1 MILLDGFQS
10 TAFDQIVNGEPQWR
24 RVFDGFTSFRNT
36 TSPFPTTKLAL
47 PAILSGALY
56 DNSTSMAAFLSSA
69 LPVRSLPS
77 RLHREGYLVDLTT
90 RARFCELLTVNSCAE
105 LAPLVERDPA
115 RLERNVL
122 IELMDVSLFRQA
134 PQSLKRVLFAGQ
146 DWLLRSWLLER
157 RGPRFHVESIQFVTA
172 VEANAR
178 LGAGAPTFK
187 LFHLFVPHMP
197 VRLDAQCR
205 HTQADPDDV
214 LAGYVAQSRCALE
227 LTRQLLALLER
238 LGVYD
243 RTMIVVLADHGV
255 DLDWGHPRKPDQ
267 PNTGP
272 ALPLL
277 LVKPFGSRGEL
288 QTRDAPATIAD
299 VPRTIAAAVGLDP
312 LFPGRRLFELA
323 EGERRRRVH
332 RDYRW
337 KRSNWW
343 GLNIDQ
349 MQEYV
354 IEGAAWDGLRWTRG
368 RELPAGG
375 AP

>member
-1 MILLDGFQS
+1 
-10 TAFDQIVNGEPQWR
+10 
-24 RVFDGFTSFRNT
+24 
-36 TSPFPTTKLAL
+36 
-47 PAILSGALY
+47 
-56 DNSTSMAAFLSSA
+56 
-69 LPVRSLPS
+69 
-77 RLHREGYLVDLTT
+77 
-90 RARFCELLTVNSCAE
+90 
-105 LAPLVERDPA
+105 
-115 RLERNVL
+115 
-122 IELMDVSLFRQA
+122 
-134 PQSLKRVLFAGQ
+134 
-146 DWLLRSWLLER
+146 
-157 RGPRFHVESIQFVTA
+157 
-172 VEANAR
+172 
-178 LGAGAPTFK
+178 
-187 LFHLFVPHMP
+187 
-197 VRLDAQCR
+197 
-205 HTQADPDDV
+205 
-214 LAGYVAQSRCALE
+214 
-227 LTRQLLALLER
+227 
-238 LGVYD
+238 
-243 RTMIVVLADHGV
+243 
-255 DLDWGHPRKPDQ
+255 
-267 PNTGP
+267 
-272 ALPLL
+272 